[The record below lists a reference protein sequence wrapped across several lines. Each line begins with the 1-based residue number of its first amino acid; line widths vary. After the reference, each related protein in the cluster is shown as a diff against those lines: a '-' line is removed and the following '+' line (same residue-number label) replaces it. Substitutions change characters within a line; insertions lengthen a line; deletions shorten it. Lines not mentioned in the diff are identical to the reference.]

1 MAGTVPRRTLEI
13 FTLAECRGCET
24 ARDLANLAR
33 AHAPAD
39 LDVRLVDLAA
49 AGAARPA
56 AVFAVPTYLLD
67 GRVLSLGNPDPAW
80 LLAQLSTSAD
90 PRPLTPDRHPEGT
103 RPEVP

>member
-13 FTLAECRGCET
+13 FTLAECRGCDT
-24 ARDLANLAR
+24 ARDLAQLAR

-49 AGAARPA
+49 QGAARPA

-80 LLAQLSTSAD
+80 LLARLAPPGDPPANGYAAPPAD
-90 PRPLTPDRHPEGT
+90 DT
-103 RPEVP
+103 EVP